1 MKKILL
7 TLAAV
12 AMVFAGC
19 TKGLD
24 ERLTNLENRVSE
36 LEAFV
41 TNLNAEVQGIQA
53 IVANLQKNVYV
64 TGVEP
69 IKNDSGAEI
78 GYKITFNQGNPIEI
92 KHGNTG
98 AVGQTGLS
106 GKTPGI
112 DMAEDG
118 NWYWRYLGGDW
129 ITDSNGN
136 KIPVYKSLEFE
147 IANGHLYVKIDGSTA
162 IDLGQVQ
169 GEKGETGSTGAQ
181 GPQGPQGPA
190 GENGAAGATGPQGP
204 AGEQGDS
211 WFENVTV
218 DEEAGTVTI
227 DVAGT
232 DNDLV
237 LPFVAASEDGF
248 EFKVTVPE
256 TTSAFAGTTIELNY
270 TVSEAAAATTVVR
283 AYPSKGLEAV
293 VDRENNKVVVTLSTT
308 AGYVDLYAINNAT
321 GDIKAQTVDIA
332 AGETIQVNVKET
344 ELVLAPNGTGSVEIP
359 VSTVIDYVVE
369 VPTWATY
376 EVAPAVKSV
385 RDEVIT
391 IKPAGENVTENAY
404 QGYVVIKEKETK
416 AELFKIAISQKNYN
430 PELIG
435 EYLESYTQYGQGF
448 TGKLKIE
455 LSDDFS
461 KGSYKVTIC
470 GTTLY
475 ADYESG
481 KLNCYDGKYT
491 RTLTVAAD
499 YSTFT
504 IANLSLGYS
513 TYSDYRA
520 IRPLGAPELTEAEQA
535 LVGVYNETWSH
546 SKVQPTENGMEIK
559 ASEEAAY
566 GKLYVK
572 FLVSTDGSAYAGYA
586 TLDGNKLIV
595 PIGGQSHPKFGTIWN
610 PDQVVELTVNS
621 DGTLTMDSWQDGN
634 WNNLTNYVATKYVE
648 QGGAEEEAGALAGTW
663 NVTYESTDNLYSDNG
678 TWTPKTGTI
687 KIEGTAGN
695 YMITEFLGSSV
706 SWALTESGNTFSYS
720 KDGLELTFT
729 FDETTG
735 QLKSATEASITD
747 WMSFR
752 VRNLVATKDAAEGGE
767 GDSSEAL
774 SFAGTWNVTCEMGDT
789 WGSNFAAKTG
799 TMVISGS
806 GTQYTIESIAGVA
819 YGLSATLE
827 GDNVLVAEKNGA
839 TLRLVYDSANGT
851 LTFTGTFQDWEHN
864 AIQNIVATK

>member
-12 AMVFAGC
+12 AMVFASC
-19 TKGLD
+19 TKGFED
-24 ERLTNLENRVSE
+24 RLTNLENRVSE

-98 AVGQTGLS
+98 AIGQTGLS
-106 GKTPGI
+106 GKTPTI
-112 DMAEDG
+112 DIAEDG

-147 IANGHLYVKIDGSTA
+147 VANGHLYVKIDGSTP
-162 IDLGQVQ
+162 IDLGPVQ
-169 GEKGETGSTGAQ
+169 GEKGETGET

-190 GENGAAGATGPQGP
+190 GENGENGATGATGPQGP
-204 AGEQGDS
+204 QGPQGDS
-211 WFENVTV
+211 WFENVTF
-218 DEEAGTVTI
+218 DEENGVVII
-227 DVAGT
+227 DIAGT

-248 EFKVTVPE
+248 EFKVSVPE
-256 TTSAFAGTTIELNY
+256 NTSAFAGTTIEINY

-293 VDRENNKVVVTLSTT
+293 VDRENNKVVVTLSTV

-332 AGETIQVNVKET
+332 AGEIIKVNVKET
-344 ELVLAPNGTGSVEIP
+344 ELLLSPDGEGSVEIP
-359 VSTVIDYVVE
+359 VSTVVDYVVE

-385 RDEVIT
+385 RDEVVT

-404 QGYVVIKEKETK
+404 QGYVVIKDKETE
-416 AELFKIAISQKNYN
+416 AELFKVAVSQKNYK

-435 EYLESYTQYGQGF
+435 EFVESYTQYGQGF
-448 TGKLKIE
+448 NGTLKIQ

-461 KGSYKVTIC
+461 KGTYKVTIC

-475 ADYESG
+475 ADYASG

-535 LVGVYNETWSH
+535 LVGVYNETWTH

-566 GKLYVK
+566 GRLYVK
-572 FLVSTDGSAYAGYA
+572 FLVSSDGSAYAGYA

-621 DGTLTMDSWQDGN
+621 NGTLTMDSWQDGN
-634 WNNLTNYVATKYVE
+634 WYDLTNYVATKFVE
-648 QGGAEEEAGALAGTW
+648 NENESTEGASLEDLVGTW
-663 NVTYESTDNLYSDNG
+663 HQSFSAGGTYENDLMTIALSDD
-678 TWTPKTGTI
+678 P
-687 KIEGTAGN
+687 
-695 YMITEFLGSSV
+695 
-706 SWALTESGNTFSYS
+706 S
-720 KDGLELTFT
+720 K
-729 FDETTG
+729 G
-735 QLKSATEASITD
+735 QLKVSIYEYSSG
-747 WMSFR
+747 W
-752 VRNLVATKDAAEGGE
+752 
-767 GDSSEAL
+767 GDSDKLVCYANLSEDGTTLTVL
-774 SFAGTWNVTCEMGDT
+774 SN
-789 WGSNFAAKTG
+789 
-799 TMVISGS
+799 
-806 GTQYTIESIAGVA
+806 GVA
-819 YGLSATLE
+819 YGSM
-827 GDNVLVAEKNGA
+827 
-839 TLRLVYDSANGT
+839 
-851 LTFTGTFQDWEHN
+851 GTFSENMVMTVSEDGKKITYN
-864 AIQNIVATK
+864 KTINTSYMMPIGMLTATKN